1 MNERSPV
8 NQPSVD
14 NFLCLILYTQTM
26 PEGGP
31 TNVGKYE
38 RIMVALM
45 RGKLEVVLGLTW
57 AKEQEGKAIESGE
70 NVFRGLKYIQK
81 ELRVLDEIQS
91 LKTLEDVRTFCQRK
105 ELNFEEILEE
115 VRTLE
120 ALPRYFIP
128 PKFFRQG
135 LKSPHFL

>member
-1 MNERSPV
+1 
-8 NQPSVD
+8 
-14 NFLCLILYTQTM
+14 M

-120 ALPRYFIP
+120 ALP
-128 PKFFRQG
+128 KEFRG
-135 LKSPHFL
+135 YKISLCLLEK